1 MKSLGYFSVYNSY
14 ELYWRVIVFII
25 AGLCMFVQIHI
36 TMRDIK
42 KMEAGQIFVAPVKY
56 LSGYCTLNI
65 LYNLVY
71 FNSFK
76 HPINA

>member
-1 MKSLGYFSVYNSY
+1 
-14 ELYWRVIVFII
+14 
-25 AGLCMFVQIHI
+25 MFMQIHI
-36 TMRDIK
+36 PMHEIK
-42 KMEAGQIFVAPVKY
+42 KMEAGQIFVAPIKY

-76 HPINA
+76 LPINA

>member
-1 MKSLGYFSVYNSY
+1 MATNSIGG
-14 ELYWRVIVFII
+14 VIVFII
-25 AGLCMFVQIHI
+25 AGLCMFMQIHI
-36 TMRDIK
+36 PMHEIK
-42 KMEAGQIFVAPVKY
+42 KMEAEQIFVAPIKY

-76 HPINA
+76 PPINA